1 MSTIKNVTEL
11 EKGLSGLDAENVKG
25 NPGYEKWA
33 KALTSLPKEERATY
47 TQDKYNESIAWRKE
61 QDLKKVFEEKIR
73 PNTNIVFFWLGD
85 KIIKEDKLLEQKRQ
99 IDTQVIS
106 DEKLEDG
113 GAAQNIGVP
122 EIVDID
128 YSEIKK
134 YSTAKNGTMLEP
146 YKDGFLIVS
155 DHNPKLYQSFQI
167 SDYSNNTN
175 EPQMFSHALT
185 LNKNVNYYVR
195 GGMKLRDGFNVE
207 DFNLYFVVKKA
218 YKNKAFK
225 INFKNNEYF
234 KLIFK
239 QTAINEQQQGIVTM
253 VETLPTKIV
262 NNYVE
267 ALGVIDAY
275 QTFLD
280 FSKQDSTDPEYKNKI
295 LSLKDK
301 MLNYSK
307 DKLLQMGYYNALL
320 TKFLTIVPRISSFLK
335 NIKENPKLDGKDPI
349 SEMFLNIHYDDFKS
363 ITQNL
368 LRSLGGSTISYKEA
382 IKFYEKTLDRRDE
395 VGYVYTHNLLGDIVN
410 LIVFLTQTEE
420 GTALPITGKI
430 DCSKA
435 TDIDCYSYW
444 SYVNNFNLF
453 NGSLGKKDF
462 PLLLDNGKVF
472 NEEEMYVHS
481 DELQIKFAENIF
493 PDLNKAFEIDSVA
506 KTEISTILKE
516 AMEQST
522 GLLIPYNACV
532 ELLDDPVFKYVRFIE
547 YEKYIAIFV
556 HDSNDRFI
564 TELYVKGEDE
574 FRYWLYNTGQ
584 ISDAE
589 TVKSSKL
596 LYLKLAACIRD
607 WKVLIER
614 DSTMMVRSRPMVPN
628 GVKTDKTRWI
638 YLPRVKYNRP
648 NTPKQKQREKVFF
661 NDSRKFAGERRQH
674 YRKLRNGMKPSKAA
688 MLLAAAKNFYVPE
701 GRTYVKQT
709 KWGKIKRSKREIKYR
724 NTSLNNIFFAPDL
737 QIKKAIEINQLTPGR
752 FEEKMD
758 DYVTSLGWEVQER
771 TNYDGGIDIRAER
784 LKPKSDRMQK
794 LLVQCKHPYVS
805 MKPIGPE
812 VIRELMGSEIVE
824 DNNSENVLMV
834 ITSSKFTPGA
844 REIANKHKVI
854 LIDGDD
860 LLNEY

>member
-1 MSTIKNVTEL
+1 MNNMKETERLDKLVEGLDTI
-11 EKGLSGLDAENVKG
+11 GLSQVEEPYKH
-25 NPGYEKWA
+25 EKYKKWSDSIDNISDKKFQKEYMNHAMDKA
-33 KALTSLPKEERATY
+33 KKE
-47 TQDKYNESIAWRKE
+47 
-61 QDLKKVFEEKIR
+61 IR
-73 PNTNIVFFWLGD
+73 PNTSIVFFWLGD
-85 KIIKEDKLLEQKRQ
+85 KVVKEDKILEQRKY
-99 IDTQVIS
+99 IDSQVESSDSTQYI
-106 DEKLEDG
+106 L
-113 GAAQNIGVP
+113 VP

-128 YSEIKK
+128 YSEVKK
-134 YSTAKNGTMLEP
+134 YSIAKNGAMLEP
-146 YKDGFLIVS
+146 YKDGFLIVR
-155 DHNPKLYQSFQI
+155 DDNPKRYQSFQI
-167 SDYSNNTN
+167 SDYSLKESLELN
-175 EPQMFSHALT
+175 MFTHSLT
-185 LNKNVNYYVR
+185 VNKNVNYYAKA
-195 GGMKLRDGFNVE
+195 GLKDSGIDADN
-207 DFNLYFVVKKA
+207 FNLYFVFKRA

-225 INFKNNEYF
+225 INIKNNKYF
-234 KLIFK
+234 KLIFDK
-239 QTAINEQQQGIVTM
+239 TIVEEKTIPM
-253 VETLPTKIV
+253 VSMLKTLPNKMV

-267 ALGVIDAY
+267 SLGIIDDY
-275 QTFLD
+275 QTILD
-280 FSKQDSTDPEYKNKI
+280 FSKSKSMDPNYGERLN
-295 LSLKDK
+295 SLKDK

-307 DKLLQMGYYNALL
+307 DRLLKMGYHGALF
-320 TKFLTIVPRISSFLK
+320 TKFLSVVPRISGFLK
-335 NIKENPKLDGKDPI
+335 NIEKDPKSDGKNPI
-349 SEMFLNIHYDDFKS
+349 NEMFPNIYYDDFEG
-363 ITQNL
+363 ITRRVL
-368 LRSLGGSTISYKEA
+368 DCMSDGSISYQEA
-382 IKFYEKTLDRRDE
+382 IKFNEKTLDGRDE
-395 VGYVYTHNLLGDIVN
+395 AGYVYSHDLLGNILN
-410 LIVFLTQTEE
+410 LIIFINETEE

-435 TDIDCYSYW
+435 TEIDCFAYW
-444 SYVNNFNLF
+444 NYISNFNLF
-453 NGSLGKKDF
+453 NGCLGPKDF
-462 PLLLDNGKVF
+462 PLILEDGKVF

-481 DELQIKFAENIF
+481 HNLQTKFAESTLPELNEPF
-493 PDLNKAFEIDSVA
+493 EMDPDA
-506 KTEISTILKE
+506 KIEISTILKE

-547 YEKYIAIFV
+547 YKKYIAIFI

-584 ISDAE
+584 ILDVE

-661 NDSRKFAGERRQH
+661 SESKKFAGERRHH